1 MPQSPSAL
9 PRSACRRIRACC
21 LLLSCLI
28 FCAPVFA
35 DGADAVQFTPTPA
48 WVDDYALDGITPPAA
63 AGGLSYLLVDDQVSL
78 RGDQPADYRRLVY
91 DIVDRSGLEEG
102 GRLSIGF
109 QPDFHTVEIHALTVH
124 RDGRAED
131 RRGQARIE
139 ILRTEDRLE
148 DGILDGWRNAEVL
161 IPDVKLGDR
170 VELAYT
176 VTGDNPVFAG
186 RYHTRYAATYSQAL
200 GARRVR
206 VLEGRDPVASTVD
219 GPVDFEVDDARDA
232 GGRVL
237 TFLATDVP
245 GIIGE
250 DAAPGWFDGYGEIA
264 IANTANWSDVAA
276 WSTRLFARSP
286 TAQAALRERAAALG
300 LAGRT
305 PEDAFVAALAH
316 VQSEIRY
323 VSLSIGESSHAPAS
337 PELTLERGYGDCKDK
352 SSLLVGLLAE
362 AGIEAQPVLV
372 DTEQGPRLPESLAGT
387 GAFDHA
393 IVRARINGQWVY
405 ADPTRWTEH
414 GPLAAREPIRF
425 AWGLPVA
432 EGVAALEAIPV
443 PTPGDDE
450 YTVDVE
456 QRMGIVEVDGG
467 EQIGIEVTTTYALG
481 EADAMRARFSADGA
495 ESVGRGYLDYMRG
508 MYRDLVAERDPTL
521 DDDRALNLVRVSEHY
536 RTPMLVSDDARDTSR
551 TIDLMLFQIDDWLPD
566 EDAPSRDWP
575 LALGGPESG
584 RHHIAFTHPK
594 GWTIEPERE
603 VVENRWFRF
612 ERTVELVD
620 DRLEVTGTWR
630 RHADHIPP
638 EAYADVRDDLQQVRN
653 LMGYGLVFGG
663 PTAARVMSAQ
673 DLPWLLVAVVLLVV
687 ALTLAWQ
694 MRHRNVPA
702 GMLFAPRTTVTTR
715 IAAAGLAPAIG
726 LLLAVGVATAAI
738 TVVPDFMAGNPIDW
752 PLAGKEIGQ
761 SLVHQVFIIALVWIG
776 LRAFGSQP
784 SYRQLFIA
792 GAWASI
798 PLLLFLPLAFL
809 AAAGASAAMADPAL
823 TLDGPVWI
831 IGLAA
836 ATGLLLLLFGIGWTL
851 VSTFIGYAAAAQTT
865 VWRVIAVHL
874 GILVIVIVL
883 ALLVVSASR

>member
-1 MPQSPSAL
+1 
-9 PRSACRRIRACC
+9 
-21 LLLSCLI
+21 
-28 FCAPVFA
+28 
-35 DGADAVQFTPTPA
+35 
-48 WVDDYALDGITPPAA
+48 
-63 AGGLSYLLVDDQVSL
+63 LSYLLVDDQVSL

-109 QPDFHTVEIHALTVH
+109 QPEFHTVEIHALTVH
-124 RDGRAED
+124 RDGRADD

-170 VELAYT
+170 IELAYS

-186 RYHTRYAATYSQAL
+186 RYHTRFAATYSQAL

-206 VLEGRDPVASTVD
+206 VLEGRDRVASTVD
-219 GPVDFEVDDARDA
+219 GPVDFEVDESRDA

-237 TFLATDVP
+237 SFIATDVP
-245 GIIGE
+245 EIIGE
-250 DAAPGWFDGYGEIA
+250 DATPGWFDGYGEIA
-264 IANTANWSDVAA
+264 IATTADWSDVAA
-276 WSTRLFARSP
+276 WSTGLFARSP
-286 TAQAALRERAAALG
+286 SAQAALRETAAALD
-300 LAGRT
+300 LAGKPR
-305 PEDAFVAALAH
+305 EDAFMAALAY

-337 PELTLERGYGDCKDK
+337 PELTLQRGYGDCKDK
-352 SSLLVGLLAE
+352 SSLLVGLLAA
-362 AGIEAQPVLV
+362 AGIDAQPVLV
-372 DTEQGPRLPESLAGT
+372 DTEQGPRLPQSLAGT

-393 IVRARINGQWVY
+393 IVRARLDGEWIY
-405 ADPTRWTEH
+405 ADPTRWTEY

-432 EGVAALEAIPV
+432 EGVAALESIPV
-443 PTPGDDE
+443 PIRDDGQFE
-450 YTVDVE
+450 VDVD
-456 QRMGIVEVDGG
+456 QRMEIVDADGE

-481 EADAMRARFSADGA
+481 EADAVRAKFSADGA

-508 MYRDLVAERDPTL
+508 MYRDLIAERKPTL
-521 DDDRALNLVRVSEHY
+521 DDDRALNLVRVGEHY
-536 RTPMLVSDDARDTSR
+536 RTPMVVSDDEQDSSR
-551 TIDLMLFQIDDWLPD
+551 TIDLMLFQIDDWLPA

-584 RHHIAFTHPK
+584 RHRIEFRHSE
-594 GWTIEPERE
+594 GWSIEPERE

-620 DRLEVTGTWR
+620 DRLVLTGIWR

-638 EAYADVRDDLQQVRN
+638 ESYAEVRDDLQQVRN

-663 PTAARVMSAQ
+663 PSAARTMSTQ

-687 ALTLAWQ
+687 ALALAWQ
-694 MRHRNVPA
+694 TRHRNVPA
-702 GMLFAPRTTVTTR
+702 GMLFEPRATVATR
-715 IAAAGLAPAIG
+715 IASAGLAPAIG
-726 LLLAVGVATAAI
+726 LLLVVGVVTAAI
-738 TVVPDFMAGNPIDW
+738 TVVPDFIAGNPIDW
-752 PLAGKEIGQ
+752 PLAGKETGQ
-761 SLVHQVFIIALVWIG
+761 SLLHQAFIIALVWIG
-776 LRAFGSQP
+776 LRAFGARP
-784 SYRQLFIA
+784 SYRHLFIT
-792 GAWASI
+792 GAWGSI
-798 PLLLFLPLAFL
+798 PLLLFLPLAFV
-809 AAAGASAAMADPAL
+809 AAAGASAAMAEPAL

-831 IGLAA
+831 IGLTA
-836 ATGLLLLLFGIGWTL
+836 ATGLLLLIFGMGWTI

-874 GILVIVIVL
+874 GIIVIGIAL
-883 ALLVVSASR
+883 AWLAVSATR